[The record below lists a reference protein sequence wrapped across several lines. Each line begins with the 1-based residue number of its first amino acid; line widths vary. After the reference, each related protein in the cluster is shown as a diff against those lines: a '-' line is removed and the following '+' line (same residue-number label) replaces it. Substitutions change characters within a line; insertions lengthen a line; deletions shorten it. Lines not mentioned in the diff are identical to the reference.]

1 MENDSFNQNNIN
13 NNTNMS
19 QSNIDYEALTAEL
32 HSYYVKYRSSNN
44 KKEMIKG
51 IMQNTVYI
59 FYLLRTSVS
68 YLISSSQIIIM
79 KNLCTS

>member
-44 KKEMIKG
+44 KKEMI
-51 IMQNTVYI
+51 ND
-59 FYLLRTSVS
+59 L
-68 YLISSSQIIIM
+68 
-79 KNLCTS
+79 N

>member
-1 MENDSFNQNNIN
+1 
-13 NNTNMS
+13 MS